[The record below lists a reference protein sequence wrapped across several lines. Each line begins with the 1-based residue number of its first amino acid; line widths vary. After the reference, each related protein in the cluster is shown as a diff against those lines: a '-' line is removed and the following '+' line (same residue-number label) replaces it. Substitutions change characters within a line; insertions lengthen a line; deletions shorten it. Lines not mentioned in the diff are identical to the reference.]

1 MATPA
6 NNTKQRNICFG
17 VVQKSTS
24 QYIAIYFW
32 RGWVVGVEN
41 RADALHYQVIVNE
54 LFADGGDEGLPE
66 TTDVHLADHA
76 TSVHPVTL
84 VLPQQQ
90 QAALVTAWL

>member
-1 MATPA
+1 MALSKNQHHSTL
-6 NNTKQRNICFG
+6 QSIFG
-17 VVQKSTS
+17 GG
-24 QYIAIYFW
+24 W
-32 RGWVVGVEN
+32 GWGWVVGVEN